1 MSRKKS
7 KTYRLLQLGRIFF
20 QTAFFL
26 LFFILLLQTRF
37 PGEDYIGN
45 VEIFFHFDPLI
56 ALTTFFASRLI
67 FPLFLFSIITLGM
80 TLLLGRVFC
89 GWVCPFGA
97 IQQFFSFLFKKLKWL
112 KIKTKSTFSPKAWK
126 YYLLV
131 FLLMASLLGL
141 DLVGLFDP
149 FSLLYRSF
157 ITSLLPA
164 LAYIFSAFISLV
176 YQLHLFSLGDTLVQ
190 FYENLGVNPIFL
202 QALGLGLLFIG
213 IILLNLKKER
223 FWCRYLCPLGA
234 LLGIFSRWNRLKL
247 KLDEDKCIKC
257 SLCTLHCE
265 TDAVPYPREQWTITE
280 CVYCFTCGAI
290 CPTAAISF
298 PFVLTPQR
306 TAMVN
311 LSRRKLLATALLGAL
326 AVPFFRL
333 SPARVRASAKRIRPP
348 GALPEEQ
355 FLQKCV
361 KCGECMKVCPTNG
374 LQPAFT
380 EAGPEGIW
388 TPILVPRIGHCEYY
402 CTLCTQVCPT
412 GAIQE
417 LRVEDKATVKIGSAW
432 VDKNRCI
439 PWKIGEPCIVCEEHC
454 PVSPKA
460 IKLVEITVR
469 QSDGT
474 IKTERA
480 PFVELEQCTGC
491 GICENKCPVVD
502 QPAIYITSVGESR
515 SETNQV
521 LLQTTGTGSGPF

>member
-7 KTYRLLQLGRIFF
+7 KTYRFLQLARIISQLLFF
-20 QTAFFL
+20 S

-56 ALTTFFASRLI
+56 GLTSFLASHLI
-67 FPLFLFSIITLGM
+67 FSAFLFSIITLVL

-89 GWVCPFGA
+89 GWICPFGA

-112 KIKTKSTFSPKAWK
+112 KIKSQDTFSPKAWK

-131 FLLMASLLGL
+131 FLLSAALLGL
-141 DLVGLFDP
+141 NLVGFFDP

-157 ITSLLPA
+157 VTCLLPA
-164 LAYIFSAFISLV
+164 LAFIFSAFLTLT
-176 YQLHLFSLGDTLVQ
+176 YQLHLFALGDTLVQ
-190 FYENLGVNPIFL
+190 FSENLGVNTIFL
-202 QALGLGLLFIG
+202 QALGLGLIFIG
-213 IILLNLKKER
+213 IALLNLKKER

-234 LLGIFSRWNRLKL
+234 LLGLFARWNRLKL
-247 KLDEDKCIKC
+247 HLDEDKCIQC
-257 SLCTLHCE
+257 GLCTLQCE
-265 TDAVPYPREQWTITE
+265 TDAIPYPQEKWAITE

-290 CPTAAISF
+290 CPTSAITF
-298 PFVLTPQR
+298 PFILRPQPA
-306 TAMVN
+306 AMVD
-311 LSRRKLLATALLGAL
+311 LSRRKLLATTLLGAL

-333 SPARVRASAKRIRPP
+333 SPSRVRASAKRIRPP

-374 LQPAFT
+374 LQPALT
-380 EAGPEGIW
+380 EAGPEGVW

-402 CTLCTQVCPT
+402 CTLCSQVCPT
-412 GAIQE
+412 GAIQP
-417 LRVEDKATVKIGSAW
+417 LRVEDKATVKIGTAW

-439 PWKIGEPCIVCEEHC
+439 PWKIGEPCLVCEEHC

-460 IKLVEITVR
+460 IQLVETTV
-469 QSDGT
+469 QLPDGST
-474 IKTERA
+474 TTQRA
-480 PFVELEQCTGC
+480 PFVELERCTGC

-502 QPAIYITSVGESR
+502 SPAIYVTSVGESR
-515 SETNQV
+515 SATNQV
-521 LLQTTGTGSGPF
+521 LLQSGRGESSPY